1 MNSKL
6 TRREFTKT
14 GSIATLGLI
23 AGCSTKSHF
32 DIIIKNGTVIDGS
45 GAQGF
50 QKDIGIK
57 NDKIA
62 VIDDL
67 KSSSADKIIDA
78 KNLIVSPGFIDIHT
92 HTDTELLV
100 NPKAESKI
108 RQGVTTEVGGN
119 CGSSSFPLNE
129 KDFEEYNKNLYERYG
144 FKMFWKDTAGFLNAL
159 ENKMVSINYATFIG
173 HSDLR
178 AFVVGKNDV
187 PPTAE
192 QMEEM
197 KALLAR
203 SMENGSFGLSTGL
216 EYSPGSY
223 AKTDELIE
231 LCKVVSKYDGT
242 YATHMRN
249 EDDKVEEAL
258 EEAIH
263 ICREAEVSTQISHFK
278 ACNQGNWHKVDHL
291 LEMVHNA
298 AESGLPLTADRYPY
312 IAYSTGLSIFLPLW
326 SRQGNTD
333 EILARLENK
342 KGISKIK
349 QYAEK
354 KGKNIGGWDRI
365 VISSCFKENNK
376 RWEGKSINQAA
387 EISGKEPF
395 EFIRTILL
403 DERNRVNIVGF
414 AMDENNLK
422 KVLSSPHVMIG
433 SDGNAIAPYGKLGK
447 GKPHPRFYGTFPR
460 VVGKYAREDKIFD
473 LATAIKKMTSM
484 PAEKLK
490 LKNRSKIKKGY
501 FADITIFNPKTV
513 IDNATFVDPH
523 QFPSGIEYVIVNG
536 KITVKNGE
544 HTGARSGKIL
554 KHKAIS

>member
-14 GSIATLGLI
+14 GAITTLGLI

-32 DIIIKNGTVIDGS
+32 DVIIKNGTILDGS

-57 NDKIA
+57 HDKIV
-62 VIDDL
+62 VIDNL

-78 KNLIVSPGFIDIHT
+78 KNLVVSPGFIDIHT
-92 HTDTELLV
+92 HTDTELFV

-108 RQGVTTEVGGN
+108 RQGVTTEVAGN
-119 CGSSSFPLNE
+119 CGSSPFPLND

-144 FKMFWKDTAGFLNAL
+144 FKIFWKDAAGFLNAL
-159 ENKMVSINYATFIG
+159 GNKKVSINYATFTG
-173 HSDLR
+173 HSTLR
-178 AFVVGKNDV
+178 AYVVGKNDV

-197 KALLAR
+197 KRLLAR
-203 SMENGSFGLSTGL
+203 SMENGSVGLSTGL
-216 EYSPGSY
+216 EYAPGSY

-231 LCKVVSKYDGT
+231 LNKVVSKYGGV

-249 EDDKVEEAL
+249 EEDKVEEAL
-258 EEAIH
+258 EEAIQ
-263 ICREAEVSTQISHFK
+263 ICREAEVSTEISHFK
-278 ACNQGNWHKVDHL
+278 ACNQENWHKVDHL
-291 LEMVHNA
+291 LEMVQEA
-298 AESGLPLTADRYPY
+298 FESGLPLTADRYPY

-333 EILARLENK
+333 EILARLEDK
-342 KGISKIK
+342 KEISKIK
-349 QYAEK
+349 QHAEK

-365 VISSCFKENNK
+365 VIASCFNENNK
-376 RWEGKSINQAA
+376 KWEGKSIQQAA
-387 EISGKEPF
+387 EISGVEPF

-403 DERNRVNIVGF
+403 EERNRVDIVGF

-460 VVGKYAREDKIFD
+460 VLGKYAREDKIFD
-473 LATAIKKMTSM
+473 LATAVKKMTSM

-490 LKNRSKIKKGY
+490 LKNRGKIKKGY
-501 FADITIFNPKTV
+501 FADITIFDPKTV

-523 QFPSGIEYVIVNG
+523 QFPTGIEYVIVNG
-536 KITVKNGE
+536 KVTVKKGE
-544 HTGARSGKIL
+544 HTGARAGEIL
-554 KHKAIS
+554 KHKSV